1 MNQIFR
7 EGLLLSLLLSGVA
20 SVTCPVAIATK
31 VPTDTKPAQMNV
43 AGQQAPVTSK
53 LLVSNGGNSANRKLS
68 NYQIGTMAD
77 RNYRGNATSKEIL
90 QQALAESRNYSDET
104 DKEPEQQDDPV
115 AGDATD
121 PMDQV
126 TSVSQLSDVKPTDW
140 AFQAVQS
147 LVERYGCIAGYPDRS
162 FRGNRAL
169 TRYEFAAGLNA
180 CLNRVNELIAAGT
193 SDLVRK
199 EDIVTLQRLQEEF
212 SAELTALR
220 GRIDNLEPRTAQLEA
235 NQFSTTTKLVGQVI
249 LAVDGGTSIGNRSNV
264 INALHPN
271 QKDPNT
277 SLVSRTR
284 LSFNTSFTGK
294 DKLLTQFQT
303 GTGEPNGEDNAG
315 FFYSGG
321 TFSGLDFGGNPPGV
335 RLRRLRYD
343 FPVGKD
349 LQVSTFLRS
358 SLGDYVDF
366 NTYANDNARDFSAS
380 WAVNDYLVLGGDS
393 LGSGIALTYNPGQGP
408 LIFTAAYRATNAQNP
423 GFNGRAQSGI
433 FGDPYLA
440 AAEITFSPIKTLTA
454 RFLYTYG
461 SDNSDRFDAFGFNF
475 EYTIVKNFAIFGR
488 FGHVFDYAPSAIAN
502 NFDDPGRISGSVIT
516 NKAKPNYWT
525 AGIAFPDLFIP
536 GALAG
541 LQVGEPFIDNSVGN
555 DTEKN
560 LEAFYRYPVNDHIL
574 ITPSFQMIIDAGNDN
589 RQGTDYIGS
598 LRTSFFF

>member
-7 EGLLLSLLLSGVA
+7 EALIASLLLSGVA
-20 SVTCPVAIATK
+20 SITCPVAIAAK
-31 VPTDTKPAQMNV
+31 VPKNTNAARLHKV
-43 AGQQAPVTSK
+43 LGQQNPATSK
-53 LLVSNGGNSANRKLS
+53 LLASNGSDSANRNLS
-68 NYQIGTMAD
+68 NYRIGTTA
-77 RNYRGNATSKEIL
+77 NSSYHENETSKEQVL
-90 QQALAESRNYSDET
+90 QQALADSNYNDET
-104 DKEPEQQDDPV
+104 NEPQQQDNSV
-115 AGDATD
+115 ADDATD
-121 PMDQV
+121 SMDQV

-193 SDLVRK
+193 ADLVRK
-199 EDIVTLQRLQEEF
+199 EDIATLRRLQEEF
-212 SAELTALR
+212 AAEITAVR
-220 GRIDNLEPRTAQLEA
+220 GRVDNLEPRTAQLEA

-249 LAVDGGTSIGNRSNV
+249 LDVNGGTSIGNRSNV

-271 QKDPNT
+271 QKDPNAT
-277 SLVSRTR
+277 FINRTR
-284 LSFNTSFTGK
+284 ISFNTSFTGK
-294 DKLLTQFQT
+294 DKLLTQFQSGVST
-303 GTGEPNGEDNAG
+303 ADGDDNAG

-321 TFSGLDFGGNPPGV
+321 TFSGLDFGGNTPNF
-335 RLRRLRYD
+335 RLRRLRYE

-349 LQVSTFLRS
+349 LQVSAFLRA

-393 LGSGIALTYNPGQGP
+393 QGSGIALTYNPGQGP
-408 LIFTAAYRATNAQNP
+408 FIFTAAYRATNAQNP
-423 GFNGRAQSGI
+423 GFNGRAQSGA

-440 AAEITFSPIKTLTA
+440 AAEITFSPIKTFTA
-454 RFLYTYG
+454 RVLYTYG
-461 SDNSDRFDAFGFNF
+461 SDNSDRFDAIGFNF
-475 EYTIVKNFAIFGR
+475 EYTIVKSFAIFGR
-488 FGHVFDYAPSAIAN
+488 FGHVFDYAPSAIAS
-502 NFDDPGRISGSVIT
+502 NFADPGLTSGSVIT

-525 AGIAFPDLFIP
+525 AGIAFPDLFVP

-541 LQVGEPFIDNSVGN
+541 LQVGEPFIDNSIGN

-560 LEAFYRYPVNDHIL
+560 LEAFYRYPISDNIL
-574 ITPSFQMIIDAGNDN
+574 ITPSFQMIINAGNDN

-598 LRTSFFF
+598 FRTSFFF